1 MKKNRS
7 THWMVVPLIVIFSL
21 ACNLSVQATPPNA
34 NQPPTDNQAVQV
46 QPSPTTETPLEPP
59 TATIAASTEAP
70 QPTATTGPQC
80 TTLQNLNLR
89 SGPGLAYRDPVD
101 TLSENTILVPLAY
114 NPLGI
119 PAGSW
124 VMVQNPSNGEKGW
137 VNAASQYVSCN
148 LDLTKLAPL
157 AVEPPPAPTPPR
169 AASSVIDG
177 TCGIGIGKFYDC
189 EVKVSKNGI
198 IQVKLQLNG
207 ENAGKGEGINSV
219 KFVIFA
225 DDGTEVYNSEEKNAP
240 YCIFGDSGG
249 ECNSWLIEDYVYKWY
264 SGGEAL
270 QEGHYV
276 VKIYINT
283 DNLDNDMF
291 WIADY
296 NVLSP

>member
-7 THWMVVPLIVIFSL
+7 PHWMIAPLIVIFSL
-21 ACNLSVQATPPNA
+21 ACNLSVQAPPPNVD
-34 NQPPTDNQAVQV
+34 QPPTDNQAVQI
-46 QPSPTTETPLEPP
+46 QPSPTIEAPLEPP
-59 TATIAASTEAP
+59 TATITAPTDAP

-80 TTLQNLNLR
+80 ITLQNLNLR
-89 SGPGLAYRDPVD
+89 SGPGLAYRDPID

-137 VNAASQYVSCN
+137 VNAAGQYVSCN
-148 LDLTKLAPL
+148 LDLTKLASL

-177 TCGIGIGKFYDC
+177 TCGIGNGTVYDC
-189 EVKVSKNGI
+189 EVKVNKNGI

-207 ENAGKGEGINSV
+207 ENAGKGEGINNV
-219 KFVIFA
+219 KFVVSA
-225 DDGTEVYNSEEKNAP
+225 DDGTEVYNSQENNAP

-264 SGGEAL
+264 SGGGPL
-270 QEGHYV
+270 QEGHYIV
-276 VKIYINT
+276 NIYIST
-283 DNLDNDMF
+283 DNPSDDMF
-291 WIADY
+291 WKADY
-296 NVLSP
+296 NVEFP